1 MADKYNF
8 LDDVSWLIFHS
19 KECLHGD
26 CPLSDRCHDDNNV
39 LCRNVAKVH
48 DELIKKYK
56 LED

>member
-1 MADKYNF
+1 MADKYDF

>member
-1 MADKYNF
+1 MKDKYDF
-8 LDDVSWLIFHS
+8 LDDVSWLIFNS
-19 KECLHGD
+19 DKCFCGD

-48 DELIKKYK
+48 DELIKKYN

>member
-26 CPLSDRCHDDNNV
+26 CPLSDKCHDDNNV

>member
-1 MADKYNF
+1 MKDKYNF

-19 KECLHGD
+19 EECLHAD
-26 CPLSDRCHDDNNV
+26 CPLSDKCHNDNDIP
-39 LCRNVAKVH
+39 CRNVAKVR